1 MSKKFDVII
10 IGSGITGINAAL
22 QAARSGLATA
32 IMEGNFYGG
41 LVLNIN
47 HLDGEIGGSGM
58 DLATD
63 LLSEARNLGAQNIT
77 ATASAIRAGTDGL
90 VVQSDGGDHQA
101 RAVIVASGA
110 RLKRLGIPGE
120 AEFEERGVSRCAD
133 CDGPLYQ
140 NQDVMVVGGG
150 DSALQEALVLAEFAR
165 QVHLVHR
172 GAKFRAR
179 ADLVDR
185 VAGCANISV
194 RFRTVAEAIMGSETL
209 KSVRVRN
216 SDDGTQADIA
226 CAGFFGYVGL
236 EPACEFAPAAVL
248 RDAAGFLITDTAMR
262 TAMPGLFAAGAVRS
276 GYGGML
282 ADATAEGIAAADSAR
297 ALLRG

>member
-1 MSKKFDVII
+1 MSKHFDVVV

-22 QAARSGLATA
+22 QVARSGLNTA

-47 HLDGEIGGSGM
+47 HLDGDISGSGM

-63 LLSEARNLGAQNIT
+63 LLSEAHNLGAQNIT
-77 ATASAIRAGTDGL
+77 ATATSIRASTDGL
-90 VVQSDGGDHQA
+90 VVESDSGEHHAG
-101 RAVIVASGA
+101 AVIIASGA

-179 ADLVDR
+179 SHLVDR
-185 VAGCANISV
+185 AAGCANISV
-194 RFRTVAEAIMGSETL
+194 RFRTVAEAIMGSETVQ
-209 KSVRVRN
+209 SVRVRN
-216 SDDGTQADIA
+216 IDDGTRAEIA
-226 CAGFFGYVGL
+226 CAGFFGYIGL
-236 EPACEFAPAAVL
+236 ESSCEFVSSSVQ
-248 RDAAGFLITDTAMR
+248 RDKLGFLVTDASMKTS
-262 TAMPGLFAAGAVRS
+262 MPRLFAAGAVRS

-282 ADATAEGIAAADSAR
+282 TDATAEGIAAANA
-297 ALLRG
+297 AKVLLRG

>member
-1 MSKKFDVII
+1 MSKHFDVVI
-10 IGSGITGINAAL
+10 IGSGFAGINAAL

-32 IMEGNFYGG
+32 ILEANFYGG

-47 HLDGEIGGSGM
+47 HLDGEISGGGM

-63 LLSEARNLGAQNIT
+63 LLSETLSHGAQNIAAM
-77 ATASAIRAGTDGL
+77 ATGIRAVADGL
-90 VVQSDGGDHQA
+90 AVENDSGELQA
-101 RAVIVASGA
+101 GAVIIASGA

-120 AEFEERGVSRCAD
+120 ADFEERGVSRCAD

-140 NQDVMVVGGG
+140 NQDVMMVGGG

-172 GAKFRAR
+172 GAAFDAR
-179 ADLVDR
+179 ADLAER
-185 VAGCANISV
+185 VTACANISILW
-194 RFRTVAEAIMGSETL
+194 RCEAEEISGAQNLE
-209 KSVRVRN
+209 SVRIR
-216 SDDGTQADIA
+216 SLDDGTRHEIA
-226 CAGFFGYVGL
+226 CSGFFAYIGL
-236 EPACEFAPAAVL
+236 EPVCEFVPAAVQ
-248 RDAAGFLITDTAMR
+248 RDAAGRIVTDALMQTS
-262 TAMPGLFAAGAVRS
+262 MPRLYAAGAVRS

-282 ADATAEGIAAADSAR
+282 THARAEGIAAADSAI

>member
-1 MSKKFDVII
+1 
-10 IGSGITGINAAL
+10 
-22 QAARSGLATA
+22 
-32 IMEGNFYGG
+32 MEGNFYGG

-63 LLSEARNLGAQNIT
+63 LLSEARSLGAQNIT
-77 ATASAIRAGTDGL
+77 ATATAIRAGTDGL
-90 VVQSDGGDHQA
+90 VVQSDSGDHHA
-101 RAVIVASGA
+101 GAVIIASGA

-120 AEFEERGVSRCAD
+120 AEFEERGVSHCAD

-140 NQDVMVVGGG
+140 NQDVVVVGGG

-172 GAKFRAR
+172 GAKFSAR
-179 ADLVDR
+179 SHLVDR

-194 RFRTVAEAIMGSETL
+194 RLRNVAEAIMGSETVQ
-209 KSVRVRN
+209 SVRVRN
-216 SDDGTQADIA
+216 IDEGTQKEID
-226 CAGFFGYVGL
+226 CAGFFGYIGL

-248 RDAAGFLITDTAMR
+248 RDAAGFLMTGAAMQ
-262 TAMPGLFAAGAVRS
+262 TAMPGVFAAGAVRS

-282 ADATAEGIAAADSAR
+282 AHATAEGIAAADSAH